1 MAKPIV
7 FIQGAFVT
15 PLCWEQFNG
24 YFTAKGYAC
33 SAPPWP
39 YRDQPI
45 AELRSNPDPRLARL
59 GIAEIVDHYASI
71 IKAMSEPPILIG
83 HSFGGMFVQIL
94 LDRGLGGAGVAID
107 PAPPRGVLAFTP
119 SAIRA
124 NSPVLLTWMG
134 WQRIVRMSLKTF
146 RYAFVNTL
154 PPAEQRAVYQRQVV
168 PETGRIFFQTAFAP
182 LRPSSPAR
190 VNFKNSQ
197 RAPLLITAGGSDH
210 IVPAS
215 VNRSNYRKYKD
226 SAARTDFKEFTGRS
240 HWIMAELGWEEV
252 AGYIDEWLG
261 SL

>member
-1 MAKPIV
+1 MAKSIV
-7 FIQGAFVT
+7 FIHGAFVT
-15 PLCWEQFNG
+15 PLCWEQFDG
-24 YFTAKGYAC
+24 YFAAKGYAC

-45 AELRSNPDPRLARL
+45 AELRSNPAPRLAHL
-59 GIAEIVDHYASI
+59 GIAEIVDHYATI

-94 LDRGLGGAGVAID
+94 LDRGLGAAGVAID

-124 NSPVLLTWMG
+124 NGPALLTWMG
-134 WQRIVRMSLKTF
+134 WRHIVRMSLKTF

-168 PETGRIFFQTAFAP
+168 PETGRIFFQAAFAP

-190 VNFKNSQ
+190 VNFKNGR

-215 VNRSNYRKYKD
+215 ANRSNYGKYKG
-226 SAARTDFKEFTGRS
+226 SLSRTDFKEFAGRS
-240 HWIMAELGWEEV
+240 HWIMAEPGWEEV
-252 AGYIDEWLG
+252 AGYIDNWLG
-261 SL
+261 GL